1 MKFPTGLLLYHPLI
15 TLAIILIQFQGMT
28 CYYLISETMK
38 HIHHGMRDVI
48 LFDLGR
54 GHGLSITP
62 YAAGHM
68 IGGTMWKIM
77 KEGEED
83 IIYAVD
89 YNHKKE
95 MQVIFYVLNYRNDSF
110 PISLST

>member
-1 MKFPTGLLLYHPLI
+1 MFLSKIAANNSLSLSFLL
-15 TLAIILIQFQGMT
+15 
-28 CYYLISETMK
+28 
-38 HIHHGMRDVI
+38 RV
-48 LFDLGR
+48 LGR

-95 MQVIFYVLNYRNDSF
+95 MQVVICQTMICFAFQRPLVLRFKIFIF
-110 PISLST
+110 Q

>member
-1 MKFPTGLLLYHPLI
+1 MLN
-15 TLAIILIQFQGMT
+15 
-28 CYYLISETMK
+28 LISNRYRAIAAIFQTSPFLTHSVVHK
-38 HIHHGMRDVI
+38 SSICFCVI
-48 LFDLGR
+48 RRPFAVSLGR

-95 MQVIFYVLNYRNDSF
+95 M
-110 PISLST
+110 